1 MPEPF
6 DRENEIAKAQIKAEA
21 DLRVEEFKAARA
33 HQLEEYK
40 AARADKLEEY
50 KGKLSSQLAHHQ
62 ASEGRYLT
70 SLKATLEF
78 GSGVCK
84 SALFLN
90 GASAIALLSFVG
102 SQRNSA
108 GLFIHGYLLV
118 SLACFAAGAVFAAIT
133 QGLSYVSQ
141 AFYTRDFEQRR
152 ASPIGKMHYAALLTA
167 VVSVLAFLCG
177 LGFAY
182 CALRAS
188 STLT

>member
-6 DRENEIAKAQIKAEA
+6 DRQNEIAKAQIKADA
-21 DLRVEEFKAARA
+21 DLRVEDFKAARA

-40 AARADKLEEY
+40 
-50 KGKLSSQLAHHQ
+50 GKLSSQIAEYQ
-62 ASEGRYLT
+62 AAEARYIT
-70 SLKATLEF
+70 SLRATLEF
-78 GSGVCK
+78 GSGACK

-90 GASAIALLSFVG
+90 GAAAIALLSFVG

-118 SLACFAAGAVFAAIT
+118 SLAFFAAGAVCAAIT

-141 AFYTRDFEQRR
+141 AFYTRDFEFRR
-152 ASPIGKMHYAALLTA
+152 ASPIGKMHYAALLFA
-167 VVSVLAFLCG
+167 VLSALAFVCG

-182 CALRAS
+182 CALSAS
-188 STLT
+188 STLS